1 MYELLTHH
9 YVEDLDAT
17 FRFDYSPEFIE
28 WCVPFRNDRLNLCLI
43 TAILADGSW
52 CCRALK
58 PPGYFPDWH
67 VGIRVAETGKL
78 VAFIAG
84 IPMELRVRN
93 AYVSP
98 P

>member
-1 MYELLTHH
+1 MVRTLSK
-9 YVEDLDAT
+9 
-17 FRFDYSPEFIE
+17 RSPKPMPKHRDF
-28 WCVPFRNDRLNLCLI
+28 
-43 TAILADGSW
+43 ADGPW